1 MYACI
6 YLSELQVYNSGHAMQ
21 CITGVSH
28 IKASFVISILLGFS
42 IYSEWRWSI
51 ANMQILLW
59 CFLQVSWFTY
69 LLCNIESQ
77 TFFSIYNIPNIQPS
91 LKLNS
96 VNYGMPTYLNNDDY
110 QWQIPRE
117 KIQVYDNSSTV
128 CSMKY
133 LVYNTQT
140 INFVFLY
147 KHENDD
153 DSILLP

>member
-1 MYACI
+1 M
-6 YLSELQVYNSGHAMQ
+6 
-21 CITGVSH
+21 
-28 IKASFVISILLGFS
+28 
-42 IYSEWRWSI
+42 
-51 ANMQILLW
+51 
-59 CFLQVSWFTY
+59 
-69 LLCNIESQ
+69 
-77 TFFSIYNIPNIQPS
+77 
-91 LKLNS
+91 
-96 VNYGMPTYLNNDDY
+96 DY

>member
-1 MYACI
+1 M
-6 YLSELQVYNSGHAMQ
+6 
-21 CITGVSH
+21 
-28 IKASFVISILLGFS
+28 
-42 IYSEWRWSI
+42 
-51 ANMQILLW
+51 
-59 CFLQVSWFTY
+59 
-69 LLCNIESQ
+69 
-77 TFFSIYNIPNIQPS
+77 QPS